1 MNRIQQIFNATWAI
15 ERKDY
20 LNLIS
25 IIQPSIKAGNFA
37 DLEKLLSRD
46 QTSIQAANLSN
57 LAKAWDFYD
66 ENLPEN
72 SIGVITLNGMLYNWE
87 SERIALYLEEALLN
101 SKIAGVVFKINGVG
115 AW

>member
-57 LAKAWDFYD
+57 LAGKLHWRYH
-66 ENLPEN
+66 PERHAVQLGIRTHCLVPGR
-72 SIGVITLNGMLYNWE
+72 STTQ
-87 SERIALYLEEALLN
+87 
-101 SKIAGVVFKINGVG
+101 
-115 AW
+115 

>member
-66 ENLPEN
+66 ENLPETP
-72 SIGVITLNGMLYNWE
+72 SAL
-87 SERIALYLEEALLN
+87 SPERHAVQLGIRTHCLVPGR
-101 SKIAGVVFKINGVG
+101 STTQ
-115 AW
+115 